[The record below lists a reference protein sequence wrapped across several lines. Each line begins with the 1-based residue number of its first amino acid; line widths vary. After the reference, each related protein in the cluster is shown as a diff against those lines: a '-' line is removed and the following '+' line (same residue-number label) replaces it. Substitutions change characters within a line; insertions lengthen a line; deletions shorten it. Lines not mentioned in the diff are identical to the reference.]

1 MKRVRAVDRNR
12 HDEGE
17 SRQSSWRSLAV
28 RFVLLLVGVLVVLP
42 STGCYT
48 KRMEMMQGS
57 IDTLRLEVEG
67 MQAAQEVALR
77 QLQSNLDEQEN
88 LIHALRA
95 GSNVASQDMVDR
107 IEMLS
112 AKLDDT
118 AERIARLTRRYG
130 MASLP
135 AIAGDS
141 LATLPEGEM
150 QPGVDAQTMYEQ
162 AARDFTQGRFELAL
176 SEFRDLLMAY
186 PNHELSGNALYGV
199 GEAFYA
205 LAEYDSSEVAYK
217 GVVERYPRSEKVPAA
232 LYKLGMSYQKMGR
245 DSDAKETFERLRQ
258 EYPRSGEAILAEE
271 RLNELERL

>member
-1 MKRVRAVDRNR
+1 MRANR
-12 HDEGE
+12 DPASFRGGH
-17 SRQSSWRSLAV
+17 SRAARLTL
-28 RFVLLLVGVLVVLP
+28 FVLGILLVLP
-42 STGCYT
+42 SSGCYT
-48 KRMEMMQGS
+48 KRMELMEGK
-57 IDTLRLEVEG
+57 IDTLRVEVEE
-67 MQAAQEVALR
+67 MRDAQQLALL
-77 QLQSNLDEQEN
+77 QLQTNLEEQEN

-130 MASLP
+130 VAVLP
-135 AIAGDS
+135 AVPGADS
-141 LATLPEGEM
+141 LASIPGGELP
-150 QPGVDAQTMYEQ
+150 PGVDAQTMYEQ

-176 SEFRDLLMAY
+176 SEFRDLLNAY
-186 PNHELSGNALYGV
+186 PDHELSGNALYGV

-205 LAEYDSSEVAYK
+205 LAEYDSAEVAYK

-245 DSDAKETFERLRQ
+245 DSEAKETFERLRQ